1 MAVTTSQGKAAGV
14 RGLTVSLGGVV
25 VLAATL
31 LVVPVPAAA
40 QPTTVAGLLAH
51 YHDLSQE
58 AERVNEEL
66 LIAQEQVAGHEQAAD
81 DATKAADDAQAI
93 ADVAQGAVNA
103 AQDLDQVGDALAARR
118 GPDTLSALA
127 SSTSPDDL
135 LGRLRGASLAE
146 QLSGARE
153 LSDEA
158 VAAAE
163 AAKDKASAASA
174 VAARASAKVAKG
186 TADLRSRRS
195 DLDRQIAEV
204 RKALDNLTPDQRA
217 LLSGSDD
224 YGGDVIIP
232 GGDVGGLIK
241 FVISQR
247 GKPYLWGAVGPQ
259 SYDCSGLVQTAY
271 RRAGVALPRVSRQ
284 QATVGQVVPRG
295 QVRAGDLIFFYRPVH
310 HVAIAVDNTRAVHA
324 PSIGENVKVSEIDAI
339 GPITVI
345 RRILA

>member
-1 MAVTTSQGKAAGV
+1 VV
-14 RGLTVSLGGVV
+14 RGLTASLGGVV
-25 VLAATL
+25 VFAATL
-31 LVVPVPAAA
+31 LVAPGQATA

-66 LIAQEQVAGHEQAAD
+66 LIAQEQVARHQRAAD
-81 DATKAADDAQAI
+81 AATKAADDARAV
-93 ADVAQGAVNA
+93 ADAARGTVNA
-103 AQDLDQVGDALAARR
+103 AQDLDQVGDALAARS
-118 GPDTLSALA
+118 GLDALSALA

-135 LGRLRGASLAE
+135 LGRLEGASLAQ
-146 QLSGARE
+146 QLSGDRE
-153 LSDEA
+153 LSAEA

-163 AAKDKASAASA
+163 AAEDQASAASA
-174 VAARASAKVAKG
+174 AAARASAKVARG
-186 TADLRSRRS
+186 TADLRSRRT

-204 RKALDNLTPDQRA
+204 REALDNLTPDQRA
-217 LLSGSDD
+217 LLAGTDD
-224 YGGDVIIP
+224 YGGDVVIP
-232 GGDVGGLIK
+232 GGNLGGIIE

-247 GKPYLWGAVGPQ
+247 GKPYLWGAVGPE

-271 RRAGVALPRVSRQ
+271 RRAGVTLPRVSRQ

-295 QVRAGDLIFFYRPVH
+295 QVRAGDLIFYYRPVH

-324 PSIGENVKVSEIDAI
+324 PSIGETVKVSEIDAI
-339 GPITVI
+339 GPVTVI

>member
-1 MAVTTSQGKAAGV
+1 VV
-14 RGLTVSLGGVV
+14 RGLTASLGGVV

-31 LVVPVPAAA
+31 LVAPGTATA

-66 LIAQEQVAGHEQAAD
+66 LIAQEQVARQQRAAD
-81 DATKAADDAQAI
+81 AATKAADDARAI
-93 ADVAQGAVNA
+93 ADAARGTVNA

-118 GPDTLSALA
+118 GLDALSALA
-127 SSTSPDDL
+127 ASTSPDDL
-135 LGRLRGASLAE
+135 LGRLEGANLAQ
-146 QLSGARE
+146 QLSGDRE

-163 AAKDKASAASA
+163 AAEDKASAASTA
-174 VAARASAKVAKG
+174 AARASAQAARG
-186 TADLRSRRS
+186 TADLRTRRT

-204 RKALDNLTPDQRA
+204 REALDNLTPDQRA
-217 LLSGSDD
+217 LLAGTDD
-224 YGGDVIIP
+224 YGGDVVIP
-232 GGDVGGLIK
+232 GGDIGGIIE

-247 GKPYLWGAVGPQ
+247 GKPYLWGAVGPS

-271 RRAGVALPRVSRQ
+271 RRAGVTLPRVSRQ

-295 QVRAGDLIFFYRPVH
+295 QVRAGDLIFYYRPVH
-310 HVAIAVDNTRAVHA
+310 HVAIAVDGTRAVHA

>member
-1 MAVTTSQGKAAGV
+1 MSVTTSPGKGAVV
-14 RGLTVSLGGVV
+14 RGLIASLGGVA

-31 LVVPVPAAA
+31 LVAPGPATA

-66 LIAQEQVAGHEQAAD
+66 LIAQEQLAGQERAAD
-81 DATKAADDAQAI
+81 AATKAADDAQAI
-93 ADVAQGAVNA
+93 ADAARGTVNA
-103 AQDLDQVGDALAARR
+103 AQDLDQLGDALAARS
-118 GPDTLSALA
+118 GLDGLSALA

-135 LGRLRGASLAE
+135 LGRLDGANLA
-146 QLSGARE
+146 QRLSGARE
-153 LSDEA
+153 VSEEA

-163 AAKDKASAASA
+163 AAEGKASDASA
-174 VAARASAKVAKG
+174 VAARASAKVARG
-186 TADLRSRRS
+186 TADLRTRHD

-204 RKALDNLTPDQRA
+204 RAALDNLTPDQRT
-217 LLSGSDD
+217 LLAGTDD
-224 YGGDVIIP
+224 YGGDVVIP

-247 GKPYLWGAVGPQ
+247 GKPYLWGAVGPS

-271 RRAGVALPRVSRQ
+271 RRAGVTLPRVSRQ

-295 QVRAGDLIFFYRPVH
+295 QVRPGDLIFYYRPVH
-310 HVAIAVDNTRAVHA
+310 HVAIAVDGTRAVHA
-324 PSIGENVKVSEIDAI
+324 PSIGETVKVSEIDAI